1 MGDGCSEFFLASF
14 TIRLMVQVPQD
25 GHGHFEFGGSS
36 DLAGHDSPSFSFMK
50 EGKLDGSREGGII
63 PVSASR
69 PAPSY
74 GYAGPPHQ
82 QEVGVAPGLLCLVAD
97 IGENLTATREI

>member
-1 MGDGCSEFFLASF
+1 MED
-14 TIRLMVQVPQD
+14 TV
-25 GHGHFEFGGSS
+25 
-36 DLAGHDSPSFSFMK
+36 
-50 EGKLDGSREGGII
+50 DGSRERGRI

-97 IGENLTATREI
+97 IAGKLPQPAISSQVPDSVSWEVGHDGHDQ